1 MMNKKILCN
10 LLLFFAG
17 GVGYSVLEILW
28 RGFTHWTM
36 FLLGGLCY
44 LLIIQA
50 ASACKGKLPLW
61 FCCFCSAAAVT
72 MLEFATGCLVNLLL
86 GWNVWDYRG
95 QPLNLLGQVCIG
107 FTALWFLLSIPV
119 AELGLWMKDKIRQSL
134 DRIMGAAE

>member
-1 MMNKKILCN
+1 MMNKKMLCN

-17 GVGYSVLEILW
+17 GLGYSVLEILW

-44 LLIIQA
+44 LLITQA
-50 ASACKGKLPLW
+50 ASACKGRLPLW
-61 FCCFCSAAAVT
+61 FCCFYSAAAVT
-72 MLEFATGCLVNLLL
+72 VLEFATGCLVNLLL
-86 GWNVWDYRG
+86 GWNVWDYQN

-119 AELGLWMKDKIRQSL
+119 AELGIWMKDKIRQGL
-134 DRIMGAAE
+134 DRIMGATE

>member
-1 MMNKKILCN
+1 MLCN

-17 GVGYSVLEILW
+17 GLGYSVLEILW

-44 LLIIQA
+44 LLITQA
-50 ASACKGKLPLW
+50 ASACKGRLPLW
-61 FCCFCSAAAVT
+61 FCCFYSAAAVT
-72 MLEFATGCLVNLLL
+72 VLEFATGCLVNLLL
-86 GWNVWDYRG
+86 GWNVWDYQN

-119 AELGLWMKDKIRQSL
+119 AELGIWMKDKIRQGL
-134 DRIMGAAE
+134 DRIMGATE

>member
-17 GVGYSVLEILW
+17 GLGYSVLEILW

-36 FLLGGLCY
+36 FLLGGLTPDRS
-44 LLIIQA
+44 
-50 ASACKGKLPLW
+50 SARPRAPRTPAPRW